1 MITQKLQK
9 TVLHIPSQMKKV
21 VEILEIAELDDLLIC
36 ENAKT
41 PEVKKDYFTDWRAD
55 NTDFQ
60 WLVRLMTKYFV

>member
-1 MITQKLQK
+1 
-9 TVLHIPSQMKKV
+9 MKKV

-41 PEVKKDYFTDWRAD
+41 PEVRKDYFTDWRAD